1 MSLEFVEQQQLLSKI
16 YYRLIMIMM
25 SLNLNQIC
33 QRRISLLVKFELNDK
48 NNFVKKKMIMMS
60 LSLNWICY
68 KDKVSFI
75 VKFGQNKNNFI

>member
-48 NNFVKKKMIMMS
+48 NNFVKKKNDNAEFEFK
-60 LSLNWICY
+60 LDLL
-68 KDKVSFI
+68 
-75 VKFGQNKNNFI
+75 QR

>member
-1 MSLEFVEQQQLLSKI
+1 
-16 YYRLIMIMM
+16 M
-25 SLNLNQIC
+25 SLNLNWIC
-33 QRRISLLVKFELNDK
+33 QRRIPLLVKFELNDK

-68 KDKVSFI
+68 KDKVSFT

>member
-16 YYRLIMIMM
+16 YYRLIMIMI

-48 NNFVKKKMIMMS
+48 NNFVKKKNDNDEFEFK
-60 LSLNWICY
+60 LDLL
-68 KDKVSFI
+68 
-75 VKFGQNKNNFI
+75 QR

>member
-48 NNFVKKKMIMMS
+48 NNFVKKKNDNDEFEFK
-60 LSLNWICY
+60 LDLL
-68 KDKVSFI
+68 
-75 VKFGQNKNNFI
+75 QR

>member
-48 NNFVKKKMIMMS
+48 NNFVKKKNDNDEFEFK
-60 LSLNWICY
+60 LDFL
-68 KDKVSFI
+68 
-75 VKFGQNKNNFI
+75 QR

>member
-1 MSLEFVEQQQLLSKI
+1 MTKTILL
-16 YYRLIMIMM
+16 
-25 SLNLNQIC
+25 
-33 QRRISLLVKFELNDK
+33 
-48 NNFVKKKMIMMS
+48 KKKMIMMS